1 MNPLHIILLSL
12 WGLIVAAALLQRGGA
27 LEGLRAIERKGAL
40 ALSVGLCTLLAG
52 GLLWRVLFTIT
63 PATEQLIMRGESPAD
78 SVAAGFDT
86 KARFRGLAQPLG
98 RIVDRNGEPLAE
110 YALRGGHLRRSY
122 PAGPATA
129 HLVGYWTGP
138 VRDGVGIEKG
148 LTLLNDSLRDDLP
161 HDARLAIDLRLQR
174 AALTALNGK
183 TGAVVVMNASNGE
196 VLAAANYPTYDPNRV
211 GNDTAWKRWA
221 RDKTTRPLTSRA
233 IKDNFS
239 PGSSIKPFIALAAHE
254 LGTPLPE
261 ESGFTCVGE
270 YVPGRGITPI
280 SDHGSA
286 HGRIAM
292 PAAMRYSCN
301 TYFAHL
307 AYRLVGFQPLAE
319 YFDSLGFNQRVGW
332 NTGLFLNNYS
342 TLLPAQSWVR
352 ARDVIARTRVGIGQA
367 SVKTNPIHMAVL
379 MSGIAN
385 GGTFIRPTLEIGRQ
399 PDTLRWSVDRRSV
412 AWLRELLRQPL
423 LQGGTAAGIFNG
435 LEEKGITIYG
445 KTGTADREP
454 DGREPSWWIS
464 FGEKAGKAYAVV
476 VAIQHRD
483 GQYAGQLNAPIARS
497 VYQALERLGYFGEE

>member
-1 MNPLHIILLSL
+1 MNLLHIILLSL
-12 WGLIVAAALLQRGGA
+12 WGLLLVAVLLQRGGV
-27 LEGLRAIERKGAL
+27 LEGLRVIGRKGVL
-40 ALSVGLCTLLAG
+40 SLSVGLFVLLSG
-52 GLLWRVLFTIT
+52 GLLWRVFFTMT
-63 PATEQLIMRGESPAD
+63 PATEQLIMRGHSPAD
-78 SVAAGFDT
+78 SIAAGFDT

-98 RIVDRNGEPLAE
+98 KILDRNGEPLAE
-110 YALRGGHLRRSY
+110 YALRGGHLRRTY

-161 HDARLAIDLRLQR
+161 HDARLTIDLRLQR

-183 TGAVVVMNASNGE
+183 IGAVVVMDAGNGE
-196 VLAAANYPTYDPNRV
+196 VLASANYPTYDPNRV

-221 RDKTTRPLTSRA
+221 RDKITRPLTSRT

-261 ESGFTCVGE
+261 ENSFTCNGE
-270 YVPGRGITPI
+270 YAPGRGIKPI
-280 SDHGSA
+280 SDHGSV
-286 HGRIAM
+286 HGNIAM

-301 TYFAHL
+301 TYFAYL
-307 AYRLVGFQPLAE
+307 AYRLVGFEALAG
-319 YFDSLGFNQRVGW
+319 YFDSLGFNQRMRW
-332 NTGLFLNNYS
+332 NTGLFLNEYS

-352 ARDVIARTRVGIGQA
+352 ARDIIARTRVGIGQA
-367 SVKTNPIHMAVL
+367 SVKVNPIHMAVL

-385 GGTFIRPTLEIGRQ
+385 GGIFIRPTLEVGRQ
-399 PDTLRWSVDRRSV
+399 PDTLRWNVESNSV
-412 AWLRELLRQPL
+412 AWLQELLREPL
-423 LQGGTAAGIFNG
+423 LQGGTADNIFNE
-435 LEEKGITIYG
+435 LEAKGITIYG

-464 FGEKAGKAYAVV
+464 FGERNGRAYTVV
-476 VAIQHRD
+476 VAIQNRE
-483 GQYAGQLNAPIARS
+483 GLYAGQLNAPIARS
-497 VYQALERLGYFGEE
+497 IYQSLERFGYFGK